1 MIKKGQKIL
10 FKDFRTDKIYLGEVV
25 SHNMPKTSMHCGDDV
40 DVKVGDKELN
50 IIPDNIIYFIK
61 EDGELTK
68 ILN

>member
-10 FKDFRTDKIYLGEVV
+10 FKDYFTDKIYIGEVI
-25 SHNMPKTSMHCGDDV
+25 SYNMPKTSMHYNSDI

>member
-25 SHNMPKTSMHCGDDV
+25 SRNMPKTSMHCADDV

>member
-10 FKDFRTDKIYLGEVV
+10 FKDYKTNKIYFGEVI
-25 SHNMPKTSMHCGDDV
+25 SYNMQKTSMHYNDDV
-40 DVKVGDKELN
+40 DVKTEDKEWN

-61 EDGELTK
+61 DDGELTK

>member
-25 SHNMPKTSMHCGDDV
+25 SHNMPKTSMHCADDV
-40 DVKVGDKELN
+40 DVKAGDKEWN

-61 EDGELTK
+61 NDGELTK